1 MSDSILEAVT
11 KANNTIVEEEGKATQ
26 VVATTSETTTEP
38 VTEEV
43 PEEKE
48 EELKLDKRTTD
59 ALGILDLLENPE
71 TASEFIRQLATKA
84 GYKLD
89 ATSTPSEV
97 KKAVKS
103 AAEVIKEKLGD
114 NYEFLSGPIGD
125 ALTEILEQQRAE
137 FQSELQKRD
146 VQVFE
151 ANFAKEYAETISNL
165 KINESEAAA
174 LNTLCQEQPNYGT
187 VPLKTYLA
195 RMLTIVRVEQTQKSE
210 RIKTAQKQK
219 ENLKNRLPSGTEVT
233 EVQEQTKVDKHG
245 HMTAKEAALMAQ
257 KQLQGN

>member
-114 NYEFLSGPIGD
+114 NYEFFQAQLEMHSQKFSNNSAQNSSLNCKNATYKFLKRILLKSMLKLS
-125 ALTEILEQQRAE
+125 LILRLM
-137 FQSELQKRD
+137 SQK
-146 VQVFE
+146 
-151 ANFAKEYAETISNL
+151 L
-165 KINESEAAA
+165 
-174 LNTLCQEQPNYGT
+174 L
-187 VPLKTYLA
+187 
-195 RMLTIVRVEQTQKSE
+195 
-210 RIKTAQKQK
+210 
-219 ENLKNRLPSGTEVT
+219 
-233 EVQEQTKVDKHG
+233 H
-245 HMTAKEAALMAQ
+245 
-257 KQLQGN
+257 